1 MPTLATI
8 LPYSCTLRMKLA
20 DRTDLLAR
28 LADYLTGPE
37 DGFLTALM
45 KRTEFNNGWFSLT
58 HQQRALGAIV
68 QQLLDRQ
75 RLQEWVDA
83 YPITAESPTV
93 TVGLVLAG
101 NIPLVGLHD
110 VISVFLSGHRAQIK
124 LSSKDP
130 YVLPYLLKLL
140 GRFDERASAY
150 FQIVEHLKDFD
161 AIIATGSNNS
171 GRYFEAY
178 FGKYPHIIRR
188 NRNAVAVLT
197 GRETTD
203 ELRRLGDDVFSY
215 FGLGCRNV
223 SKLYVPE
230 GYDFTPLLEVFHEWK
245 YYQNHTKWKNN
256 FDYNFALLTLNKE
269 PFYHNGAIIL
279 RESPEMASH
288 IAGLYYEY
296 YTDLQAVTQLLHR
309 REAEIQLVV
318 AAPDT
323 LNGPTFDF
331 GTAQQPALTDYA
343 DGVDTLAFLAGL
355 SDQSTYAD

>member
-1 MPTLATI
+1 MT
-8 LPYSCTLRMKLA
+8 LA
-20 DRTDLLAR
+20 DRTDLLTR
-28 LADYLTGPE
+28 LADYLTGTE
-37 DGFLTALM
+37 DEFLTALM
-45 KRTEFNNGWFSLT
+45 KRTEHNNGWFTLAY
-58 HQQRALGAIV
+58 QQRALRAIMH
-68 QQLLDRQ
+68 QLLDPQ
-75 RLQEWVDA
+75 RLRQWAAA
-83 YPITAESPTV
+83 YPIQAETPKV

-130 YVLPYLLKLL
+130 YVLPYLLKLM
-140 GRFDERASAY
+140 GRFDERTAAY

-171 GRYFEAY
+171 GRYFQAY

-197 GRETTD
+197 GQETTD

-215 FGLGCRNV
+215 YGLGCRNV
-223 SKLYVPE
+223 SKLYIPQ

-245 YYQNHTKWKNN
+245 NYQNHTKWKNN

-279 RESPEMASH
+279 RESPDMASH

-296 YTDLQAVTQLLHR
+296 YDDLSAVAQVLQQ

-318 AAPDT
+318 AAPHT
-323 LNGPTFDF
+323 LNEPTFDF

-343 DGVDTLAFLAGL
+343 DGVDTLAFLADL